1 MDLNRRLKAVL
12 AERRAAIVPGAPNAL
27 AARIIEDIGY
37 QAVYVTGAGV
47 TNSFLGTPDIG
58 LITLT
63 ELADHVAAIRDVVSL
78 PLIVDADTGFGNA
91 VNMTRTVAVLER
103 CGANAIQIEDQ
114 VFPKRCGHFAGK
126 QVIETDEM
134 VQKIRAAVDSRR
146 DGDLQI
152 IARTDAR
159 QAFGLEAALERAAA
173 FIEAGADVTFVEAPR
188 DIGELTE
195 IPKRLGQPQVANMV
209 FGGDTPLLTQTE
221 LADMGFALVL
231 YANAAL
237 QSAIHGMTTALAT
250 LHRDGNLDAV
260 ADLLA
265 PFAERQRLVAKPTYD
280 ALGRKYGTER
290 AAD

>member
-1 MDLNRRLKAVL
+1 MTLNRRLKDML
-12 AERRAAIVPGAPNAL
+12 AARQALIVPGAPNAL

-37 QAVYVTGAGV
+37 EAVYVTGAGV

-159 QAFGLEAALERAAA
+159 QAFGLEAALDRAAA

-188 DIGELTE
+188 DMVELAE
-195 IPKRLGQPQVANMV
+195 IPKRLDVPQVANMV
-209 FGGDTPLLTQTE
+209 FGGDTPLLSQTE

-237 QSAIHGMTTALAT
+237 QSAIHGMTTALGA
-250 LHRDGNLDAV
+250 LHRDGNLHAV

-265 PFAERQRLVAKPTYD
+265 PFDERQRLVAKPAYD
-280 ALGRKYGTER
+280 ALERKYRTKP
-290 AAD
+290 AAE

>member
-1 MDLNRRLKAVL
+1 MTLNRQLKDLL
-12 AERRAAIVPGAPNAL
+12 AARRAAIAPGAPNAL

-37 QAVYVTGAGV
+37 PAVYVTGAGV

-78 PLIVDADTGFGNA
+78 PLIVDGDTGFGNA
-91 VNMTRTVAVLER
+91 INMTRTVAVLER
-103 CGANAIQIEDQ
+103 SGANGIQIEDQ

-126 QVIETDEM
+126 QVIEAEEM
-134 VQKIRAAVDSRR
+134 VQKIHAAVDSRR

-188 DIGELTE
+188 DVGELAE
-195 IPKRLGQPQVANMV
+195 IPKRLGRPQVANMV
-209 FGGDTPLLTQTE
+209 FGGDTPLLSQTE

-237 QSAIHGMTTALAT
+237 QSAIHGMTTALAA

-265 PFAERQRLVAKPTYD
+265 PFAERQRLVAKPAYD

>member
-1 MDLNRRLKAVL
+1 MTLNRQLKDLL
-12 AERRAAIVPGAPNAL
+12 AARRAPIVPGAPNAL

-78 PLIVDADTGFGNA
+78 PLVVDGDTGFGNA
-91 VNMTRTVAVLER
+91 INMTRTVAVLER
-103 CGANAIQIEDQ
+103 SGANAIQIEDQ
-114 VFPKRCGHFAGK
+114 IFPKRCGHFAGK

-188 DIGELTE
+188 DIGELAE

-237 QSAIHGMTTALAT
+237 QSAIHGMTTALAA

-260 ADLLA
+260 AELLA

-290 AAD
+290 GAD